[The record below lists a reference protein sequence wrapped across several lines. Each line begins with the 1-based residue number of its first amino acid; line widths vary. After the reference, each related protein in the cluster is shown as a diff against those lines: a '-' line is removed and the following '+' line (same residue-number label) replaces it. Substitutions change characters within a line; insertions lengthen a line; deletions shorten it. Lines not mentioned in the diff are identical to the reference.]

1 MLLSESSGGEENGY
15 MDMGTESLRNM
26 ALIDCTPE
34 ALARGYTVSEG
45 NPFSDPAT
53 TRAQNE

>member
-1 MLLSESSGGEENGY
+1 
-15 MDMGTESLRNM
+15 MDMRTESLRNM

-34 ALARGYTVSEG
+34 ARPRHARGTPEACARGYTVSEG

-53 TRAQNE
+53 TGAQHD